1 LASPFA
7 AAGRAFAESGADRAG
22 AVTELAHRRFARPE
36 DIGLSRGDF
45 AILARLRSP
54 QRIQSFLNRVSVNHE
69 VGGETTLSVQ
79 QVLLQRRAHCI
90 EAAFVA
96 ACALW
101 VQGKRPLLM
110 YLDCDPCDCP
120 HVVALFKSNGCWGA
134 ISKSR
139 GEGLSYRDPVYRSL
153 RELAMSWFH
162 EYLDDRGRRTLR
174 EYSVAFD
181 MRRLAPS
188 LWVTSTEP
196 CDEAQERLA
205 RLRRYPLISRR
216 QEKLVLRRIG

>member
-1 LASPFA
+1 VSN
-7 AAGRAFAESGADRAG
+7 
-22 AVTELAHRRFARPE
+22 LAHRRFARSE
-36 DIGLSRGDF
+36 DLGLSRGDF

-54 QRIQSFLNRVSVNHE
+54 QQIQRFLERVSVNHE
-69 VGGETTLSVQ
+69 IGGETVLSVQ

-101 VQGKRPLLM
+101 VHGKRPLVM
-110 YLDCDPCDCP
+110 FLDCDPCDCP

-139 GEGLSYRDPVYRSL
+139 EEGLSYRDPVYRSL

-181 MRRLAPS
+181 MRGLDPR
-188 LWVTSTEP
+188 LWVTSKEP
-196 CDEAQERLA
+196 CDEAQDRLA
-205 RLRRYPLISRR
+205 RLRRYALISRR
-216 QEKLVLRRIG
+216 LEKVVLTRAG

>member
-1 LASPFA
+1 VTVTKLA
-7 AAGRAFAESGADRAG
+7 R
-22 AVTELAHRRFARPE
+22 RRFARRE
-36 DIGLSRGDF
+36 DLGLQRGDF
-45 AILARLRSP
+45 AILARLHTP
-54 QRIQSFLNRVSVNHE
+54 QRIQRFLDRVAVNHE
-69 VGGETTLSVQ
+69 IGGETTLSVQ

-101 VQGKRPLLM
+101 VHGERPLVM

-120 HVVALFKSNGCWGA
+120 HVVALFRANGCWGA

-162 EYLDDRGRRTLR
+162 EYLDERARRTLR

-181 MRRLAPS
+181 MRDLAPE
-188 LWVTSTEP
+188 LWVTSTSA
-196 CDEAQERLA
+196 CDEAQDRLG
-205 RLRRYPLISRR
+205 RLRRFPLITRR
-216 QEKLVLRRIG
+216 SEKTVMSSLR

>member
-1 LASPFA
+1 MSK
-7 AAGRAFAESGADRAG
+7 
-22 AVTELAHRRFARPE
+22 LAHKRFAQSE
-36 DIGLSRGDF
+36 DLDLPRGDF
-45 AILARLRSP
+45 ALLASLRSP
-54 QRIQSFLNRVSVNHE
+54 QRIQRFLEQRVSVNHE
-69 VGGETTLSVQ
+69 IGGETVLSVH

-101 VQGKRPLLM
+101 IVGKRPLVM
-110 YLDCDPCDCP
+110 YLDCDPCDYP
-120 HVVALFKSNGCWGA
+120 HVVALFRSNGCWGA

-162 EYLDDRGRRTLR
+162 EYVDDRGRRTLR

-181 MRRLAPS
+181 MRGLEPS
-188 LWVTSTEP
+188 LWVNSDKP
-196 CDEAQERLA
+196 CDEAQDRLA
-205 RLRRYPLISRR
+205 RLRRYPLISHG
-216 QEKLVLRRIG
+216 QEKTVLTRLR

>member
-1 LASPFA
+1 M
-7 AAGRAFAESGADRAG
+7 R
-22 AVTELAHRRFARPE
+22 AVTRLAHRRFARPE
-36 DIGLSRGDF
+36 DLGLPQGDF

-54 QRIQSFLNRVSVNHE
+54 QRIQTFLERVSVNHE
-69 VGGETTLSVQ
+69 VGGETILSVQ
-79 QVLLQRRAHCI
+79 QVLMQRRAHCI

-101 VQGKRPLLM
+101 IHGKPPWVM
-110 YLDCDPCDCP
+110 YLDCDPSDCP

-181 MRRLAPS
+181 MRHLEPS
-188 LWVTSTEP
+188 LWVTSTET
-196 CDEAQERLA
+196 CDEAQDRLA
-205 RLRRYPLISRR
+205 RLRRYPLIFSR
-216 QEKLVLRRIG
+216 QEKLVRRRTG

>member
-1 LASPFA
+1 MSN
-7 AAGRAFAESGADRAG
+7 
-22 AVTELAHRRFARPE
+22 LAHRRFARSE
-36 DIGLSRGDF
+36 DLGLSRGDF

-54 QRIQSFLNRVSVNHE
+54 QQIQRFLERVSVNHE
-69 VGGETTLSVQ
+69 IGGETVLSVQ

-101 VQGKRPLLM
+101 VHGKRPLVM
-110 YLDCDPCDCP
+110 FLDCDPCDCP

-139 GEGLSYRDPVYRSL
+139 EEGLSYRDPVYRSL

-181 MRRLAPS
+181 MRGLDPR
-188 LWVTSTEP
+188 LWVTSKEP
-196 CDEAQERLA
+196 CDEAQDRLA
-205 RLRRYPLISRR
+205 RLRRYALISRR
-216 QEKLVLRRIG
+216 LEKVVLTRAG

>member
-1 LASPFA
+1 VSKH
-7 AAGRAFAESGADRAG
+7 
-22 AVTELAHRRFARPE
+22 AHRRFASPE
-36 DIGLSRGDF
+36 NLGLPLGDF

-54 QRIQSFLNRVSVNHE
+54 QRIQRFLEQISVNHE
-69 VGGETTLSVQ
+69 IGGETLLSVQ

-101 VQGKRPLLM
+101 IHGKRPLVM
-110 YLDCDPCDCP
+110 YLDCDPIDYP
-120 HVVALFKSNGCWGA
+120 HVVALFRSNGCWGA

-139 GEGLSYRDPVYRSL
+139 GEGLSYRDPVYRNL

-181 MRRLAPS
+181 MRGLAPS
-188 LWVTSTEP
+188 LWVTSNEP
-196 CDEAQERLA
+196 CDEAQDRLTK
-205 RLRRYPLISRR
+205 LRRYPLVSRR
-216 QEKLVLRRIG
+216 QAKMVLTRTR

>member
-1 LASPFA
+1 LSK
-7 AAGRAFAESGADRAG
+7 
-22 AVTELAHRRFARPE
+22 LAHRRFARPG
-36 DIGLSRGDF
+36 DLGLPRGDF

-54 QRIQSFLNRVSVNHE
+54 ERIQSFLNRVSVNHE
-69 VGGETTLSVQ
+69 IGGETVLSVQ
-79 QVLLQRRAHCI
+79 QVLMQRRAHCI
-90 EAAFVA
+90 EAAFLA

-101 VQGKRPLLM
+101 VQGKRPLVM
-110 YLDCDPCDCP
+110 YLDCDPSDCP

-139 GEGLSYRDPVYRSL
+139 GEGLSYRDPVYRSI

-181 MRRLAPS
+181 MRGLEPN
-188 LWVTSTEP
+188 LWVTSNEP
-196 CDEAQERLA
+196 CDEAQDRLA

-216 QEKLVLRRIG
+216 QEKVVLTRMG

>member
-1 LASPFA
+1 MSN
-7 AAGRAFAESGADRAG
+7 
-22 AVTELAHRRFARPE
+22 LAHRRLARPE
-36 DIGLSRGDF
+36 DLGLSRGDF

-54 QRIQSFLNRVSVNHE
+54 QQIQRFLNRVSVNHE
-69 VGGETTLSVQ
+69 IGGETVLSVQ

-101 VQGKRPLLM
+101 VHGQRPLVM
-110 YLDCDPCDCP
+110 FLDCDPIDCP
-120 HVVALFKSNGCWGA
+120 HVVALFRSHGCWGA

-162 EYLDDRGRRTLR
+162 EYLDDYGRRTLR

-181 MRRLAPS
+181 MRGLDPS
-188 LWVTSTEP
+188 LWVTSNEP
-196 CDEAQERLA
+196 CDEAQDRLA
-205 RLRRYPLISRR
+205 RLRRYSLISCRL
-216 QEKLVLRRIG
+216 EKVVLTRVG

>member
-1 LASPFA
+1 MTKF
-7 AAGRAFAESGADRAG
+7 
-22 AVTELAHRRFARPE
+22 AHRRFARP
-36 DIGLSRGDF
+36 DDLGLSRGDF

-54 QRIQSFLNRVSVNHE
+54 QQIQRFLNRVAVNHE
-69 VGGETTLSVQ
+69 VGGETVLSVQ

-101 VQGKRPLLM
+101 VHGERPLVM

-120 HVVALFKSNGCWGA
+120 HVVALFKSNDCWGA

-181 MRRLAPS
+181 MRALAPS
-188 LWVTSTEP
+188 LWVTSTAP
-196 CDEAQERLA
+196 CDEAQDRMA
-205 RLRRYPLISRR
+205 RLRRFPLISHRGER
-216 QEKLVLRRIG
+216 AAMTPLR

>member
-1 LASPFA
+1 MSK
-7 AAGRAFAESGADRAG
+7 
-22 AVTELAHRRFARPE
+22 LAHRRFARPE
-36 DIGLSRGDF
+36 DLGLSRGDF

-54 QRIQSFLNRVSVNHE
+54 QRIQRFLDRVSINHE
-69 VGGETTLSVQ
+69 IGGETILSVQ

-101 VQGKRPLLM
+101 VHGKPPLVM
-110 YLDCDPCDCP
+110 FLDCAPSDCP
-120 HVVALFKSNGCWGA
+120 HVVALFRSNGCWGA

-162 EYLDDRGRRTLR
+162 EYLDDCGRRTLR

-181 MRRLAPS
+181 MRGLEPS
-188 LWVTSTEP
+188 LWVTAEKP
-196 CDEAQERLA
+196 CDEAQDRLA
-205 RLRRYPLISRR
+205 SLRRYPLISPR
-216 QEKLVLRRIG
+216 QARATVTRAR

>member
-1 LASPFA
+1 MTDAPRLYT
-7 AAGRAFAESGADRAG
+7 GADTFRT
-22 AVTELAHRRFARPE
+22 VSKLAHRRFARPE
-36 DIGLSRGDF
+36 DLGLPRGDF

-54 QRIQSFLNRVSVNHE
+54 QRIQRFLEQVSVNHE
-69 VGGETTLSVQ
+69 IGGETLLSVQ

-101 VQGKRPLLM
+101 VHGRQPLVM
-110 YLDCDPCDCP
+110 YLDCDPCDYP
-120 HVVALFKSNGCWGA
+120 HVVTLFRSNGCWGA

-181 MRRLAPS
+181 MRRLEPG
-188 LWVTSTEP
+188 LWVTAEKP
-196 CDEAQERLA
+196 CEEAQDRLA
-205 RLRRYPLISRR
+205 RLRRYPLVSPR
-216 QEKLVLRRIG
+216 QAKAMLARTR